1 MIDVD
6 CVITLIKKTLTNA
19 KDQYGDA
26 VYTEKKT
33 TVFAEMLSIGMNE
46 FYQAMSAGVKPEL
59 KFKLTDFHDY
69 HNEEEVVYE
78 NMRYK
83 VLRTYRADT
92 ELEITVYGGVHE
104 CTEVCG

>member
-1 MIDVD
+1 MD
-6 CVITLIKKTLTNA
+6 CVITLVKKTLTDA
-19 KDQYGDA
+19 KDQFGDP

-33 TVFAEMLSIGMNE
+33 KVFAEALSIGTNE

-69 HNEEEVVYE
+69 HNEEEVIYE
-78 NMRYK
+78 DMRYK

-92 ELEITVYGGVHE
+92 DLEITVYGGVHE
-104 CTEVCG
+104 RTEISS